1 MECGDWVETPPL
13 DLNGPPKDLSAACR
27 YHGLMDTQLETAPR
41 TSRGWVI
48 TEGKPVRLDPTEF
61 DPEAEKGLVKEY
73 RISEIGRYLLN
84 PGPIEIRKRLIGC
97 EAHQTSSLP
106 SRLIQRVPGWGKTRR
121 PKPDVLLSGF
131 KLKLP
136 SFRDP
141 NLDAHFK
148 KLVDELREFDPFAKK
163 LARLDSRRL
172 SHLVGICEDIGGGYS
187 YLKLQGTKEEKIR
200 YLSSHAG
207 RPVRVTIHRAHA
219 SDGLFELRAFPATG
233 FNPDHSF
240 RLYAYSRDG
249 QPAACVLT
257 GHGNLDFRLPDPQ
270 ALKYLSLIE
279 HVLSSSPEFRR
290 CFDACFAG
298 GYRPVRLFFNR
309 QLEVDYSKANLPE
322 IYRNVLR
329 SSETAPSSR
338 HLVKPVLNYL
348 QVAVSLSY
356 LLSPDCADQRLF
368 THICIL
374 HDLRALEPL
383 RKSLPAVYAEMSQR
397 AFSSEAGRYYVL
409 DSITGTTHAD

>member
-1 MECGDWVETPPL
+1 MQD
-13 DLNGPPKDLSAACR
+13 A
-27 YHGLMDTQLETAPR
+27 QLETACR
-41 TSRGWVI
+41 RAGSWVI
-48 TEGKPVRLDPTEF
+48 TEAQPVRMDPSAF
-61 DPEAEKGLVKEY
+61 DPEAEKGIVKEY

-97 EAHQTSSLP
+97 EAHSVTTLRERVMRRLP
-106 SRLIQRVPGWGKTRR
+106 VWGKARR
-121 PKPDVLLSGF
+121 PKPEVLLSGL

-141 NLDAHFK
+141 DLNAHFNK
-148 KLVDELREFDPFAKK
+148 MVDELRGFDPFAKK

-172 SHLVGICEDIGGGYS
+172 SQLVGICEDIGGGYS
-187 YLKLQGTKEEKIR
+187 YLKLQGTPDEKVR

-207 RPVRVTIHRAHA
+207 RAVRVTIHRAHV
-219 SDGLFELRAFPATG
+219 SDGLFELRAYPATG

-240 RLYAYSRDG
+240 RLYAYSREG

-257 GHGNLDFRLPDPQ
+257 GIGSLDFRLPDPQ
-270 ALKYLSLIE
+270 AVKYLGLLE
-279 HVLSSSPEFRR
+279 QVRSSSPEFRR

-298 GYRPVRLFFNR
+298 RCRPVRLYFNR

-322 IYRNVLR
+322 IYRDVFR
-329 SSETAPSSR
+329 SSATAPSGR
-338 HLVKPVLNYL
+338 NLVKPVLNYL

-356 LLSPDCADQRLF
+356 LPPPDSDPRLH

-383 RKSLPAVYAEMSQR
+383 RKSLPAVYAEVSQR

>member
-1 MECGDWVETPPL
+1 MK
-13 DLNGPPKDLSAACR
+13 NA
-27 YHGLMDTQLETAPR
+27 QLETAR
-41 TSRGWVI
+41 SHSGSWVI
-48 TEGKPVRLDPTEF
+48 TAGQPVRLDPTEF
-61 DPEAEKGLVKEY
+61 DPEAEKSLVKEY

-84 PGPIEIRKRLIGC
+84 PGPIEIRKRLVGC
-97 EAHQTSSLP
+97 EAHSLP
-106 SRLIQRVPGWGKTRR
+106 TLLSRVMQRLPVWGKARR
-121 PKPDVLLSGF
+121 RKPEVLLSGF

-136 SFRDP
+136 TFRDP
-141 NLDAHFK
+141 DLDAHFK
-148 KLVDELREFDPFAKK
+148 KMVDELRGFDPFAKK
-163 LARLDSRRL
+163 LARLEPRRL
-172 SHLVGICEDIGGGYS
+172 SQLIGICEDIGGGYS
-187 YLKLQGTKEEKIR
+187 YLKLQGSADEKIR

-207 RPVRVTIHRAHA
+207 RTVRVTIHRALV
-219 SDGLFELRAFPATG
+219 SDGLFELRAYPATG
-233 FNPDHSF
+233 FHADHSY

-257 GHGNLDFRLPDPQ
+257 SLGNLEYRLADPP
-270 ALKYLSLIE
+270 AVKYLSLLE
-279 HVLSSSPEFRR
+279 HVLSSSPDFRQ

-298 GYRPVRLFFNR
+298 PFRPVRLFFNR

-322 IYRNVLR
+322 VYRNVFR
-329 SSETAPSSR
+329 SSETALSSR

-356 LLSPDCADQRLF
+356 LPPPDSADQRLF